1 VTSVV
6 TTIRRGVNSSRAV
19 KVPCIA
25 ATTANITLS
34 GEQTIDGV
42 ACVAGNR
49 VLVKDQTD
57 ASENGI
63 YAVDT
68 SAWGREP
75 DWDGTY
81 DVVKGTYVYV
91 SGGTVGNNFWQ
102 VTTADPIT
110 IGTTD
115 VALQATDPDSL
126 LRTNLADT
134 STGQG
139 ASLVGVE
146 DSASNFTGATVEAVL
161 AEIIA
166 DYAATTNGNGASKI
180 GIEDA
185 AARFTATQVEAAL
198 AEIMTKTLTKG
209 ADVASANALTLGA
222 DGNYFDITGTTA
234 ITSIGTLGVGRIVKL
249 HFDGALTLTHH
260 ATDLVLP
267 GAANITTAAGDE
279 AEFFEYAT
287 GDWRCT
293 NYQYIS
299 SIPVIFSEGTWTP
312 TIQDTTFSDAE
323 GQTYTAQIGRYSRV
337 GSTVTI
343 TGTLIVAGFGT
354 LTTSSTAYIGGLP
367 FTAENTSNYRGG
379 VNCFEGLT
387 LAITATANVSGE
399 ITANTARIELQK
411 WDNAA
416 GVTALLLSELTS
428 NGVLSF
434 QGSYSI

>member
-91 SGGTVGNNFWQ
+91 SGGAVGNNFWQ

-146 DSASNFTGATVEAVL
+146 DSAGNFSGATVEAVL

-180 GIEDA
+180 GIEDVA
-185 AARFTATQVEAAL
+185 SDYTATNVEAAL
-198 AEIMTKTLTKG
+198 AEVKAAADLSTTGLATITTRDAAATTGYDRGIYLNLKDDCSYDTATL
-209 ADVASANALTLGA
+209 
-222 DGNYFDITGTTA
+222 TTA
-234 ITSIGTLGVGRIVKL
+234 ISANTWTTIGPTGS
-249 HFDGALTLTHH
+249 GATY
-260 ATDLVLP
+260 
-267 GAANITTAAGDE
+267 IWTALD
-279 AEFFEYAT
+279 
-287 GDWRCT
+287 
-293 NYQYIS
+293 
-299 SIPVIFSEGTWTP
+299 SIPVGATQLLLKVVLSANHSVGVPKYLLVSARESGGSAVAAAQIAVLTGNGAAYSFGGVGQGYVPLNGSNIFEGFWNSDTW
-312 TIQDTTFSDAE
+312 DTT
-323 GQTYTAQIGRYSRV
+323 QTAILYLV
-337 GSTVTI
+337 GWV
-343 TGTLIVAGFGT
+343 
-354 LTTSSTAYIGGLP
+354 
-367 FTAENTSNYRGG
+367 E
-379 VNCFEGLT
+379 
-387 LAITATANVSGE
+387 
-399 ITANTARIELQK
+399 
-411 WDNAA
+411 
-416 GVTALLLSELTS
+416 
-428 NGVLSF
+428 
-434 QGSYSI
+434 